1 MAKVMGIPVVTGT
14 VSHAA
19 SQRDAAIRI
28 RMHDDADPD
37 GAAHRRDDSQW
48 PPRFQPLYAFASGG
62 GGGARHQ
69 HQHQHQHQH
78 REFARDGGVTTSTP
92 LAPERFRYAPMDV
105 AQPPSLRDIANAN
118 AHGYLPSSQVSQKER
133 ATRRESHRDEWV
145 ATGST
150 PTMAL
155 CDASAPGTATL
166 EQRHGVAVAMTAH
179 GEAMRA
185 RSSQE
190 HTIVG
195 EGFASAERRRAER
208 ADALDVKYTA
218 LADDVSRVKSM
229 LTDIMTTQANILAM
243 LAASATATATQ
254 TMTPRVDRNRDD
266 SARARA
272 RDVSRPFDDD
282 DDDDDDDDHDDE
294 HMARTTTTATMT
306 DMTNTHTLKRV
317 KGQSNRR
324 RARRSTDGANRAPS
338 RDTPKSKSKDDDNH
352 RSIDD
357 DDGTTTTEDTS
368 HASPTDDITT
378 RGDAMDDTQLRAAVL
393 RRMLHFQRRSARRA
407 RE

>member
-1 MAKVMGIPVVTGT
+1 MY
-14 VSHAA
+14 
-19 SQRDAAIRI
+19 
-28 RMHDDADPD
+28 DDTDPD

-48 PPRFQPLYAFASGG
+48 PPRFQPLYAFASGDGG
-62 GGGARHQ
+62 GGGAQ
-69 HQHQHQHQH
+69 HQHQHQRRH
-78 REFARDGGVTTSTP
+78 REFARGGGATTSTP

-133 ATRRESHRDEWV
+133 ARRESHRDEWV

-166 EQRHGVAVAMTAH
+166 EQRNGVSVAMTAH

-190 HTIVG
+190 HAIVG

-243 LAASATATATQ
+243 LAASATATQTM

-282 DDDDDDDDHDDE
+282 DDDDDDHDDDD
-294 HMARTTTTATMT
+294 HMARTTTTTTMT

-324 RARRSTDGANRAPS
+324 RARRSTDGANRASS
-338 RDTPKSKSKDDDNH
+338 RDKDKDTSK
-352 RSIDD
+352 DD
-357 DDGTTTTEDTS
+357 DDGTITTEDTTQ
-368 HASPTDDITT
+368 ATPTDDITT

-393 RRMLHFQRRSARRA
+393 RRMLHFQRRRASRA

>member
-1 MAKVMGIPVVTGT
+1 
-14 VSHAA
+14 
-19 SQRDAAIRI
+19 
-28 RMHDDADPD
+28 
-37 GAAHRRDDSQW
+37 
-48 PPRFQPLYAFASGG
+48 
-62 GGGARHQ
+62 
-69 HQHQHQHQH
+69 
-78 REFARDGGVTTSTP
+78 VTTSTP

-179 GEAMRA
+179 GEAMRT

-282 DDDDDDDDHDDE
+282 DDDDDDHDDE

-338 RDTPKSKSKDDDNH
+338 RDKPKSKSKDDDNH
-352 RSIDD
+352 RSID

>member
-1 MAKVMGIPVVTGT
+1 MY
-14 VSHAA
+14 
-19 SQRDAAIRI
+19 DE
-28 RMHDDADPD
+28 ADPD
-37 GAAHRRDDSQW
+37 VATVRRDDSQW

-62 GGGARHQ
+62 GGGGGGGGAQ
-69 HQHQHQHQH
+69 HQHQHQRQHH
-78 REFARDGGVTTSTP
+78 REFARGGGVTTSTP
-92 LAPERFRYAPMDV
+92 LAPERFRYAPSDV

-150 PTMAL
+150 PTLAL

-166 EQRHGVAVAMTAH
+166 EQRQGVSVAMTAH

-190 HTIVG
+190 HAIVG
-195 EGFASAERRRAER
+195 EGLYASAERRWAER

-272 RDVSRPFDDD
+272 RDVSHPFDDD
-282 DDDDDDDDHDDE
+282 GDDDDDDHDD
-294 HMARTTTTATMT
+294 HMARTTTVTTMA

-317 KGQSNRR
+317 KRQSNRR
-324 RARRSTDGANRAPS
+324 RARRSTDAARRAPS
-338 RDTPKSKSKDDDNH
+338 RDASKSKSKDDDDNH
-352 RSIDD
+352 RRSIDD
-357 DDGTTTTEDTS
+357 DDGTTTTEDTT
-368 HASPTDDITT
+368 HATLDDDITT

-393 RRMLHFQRRSARRA
+393 RRMLHFQRQSARRA